1 MSFKLDNVQV
11 GDILACT
18 TSLDAAVEA
27 GVLIAKFLVV
37 AKDVPEAADALDET
51 DDNAVLTLHI
61 MYRNSLGSPH
71 GHKVGTNF
79 NIPLEYLKHKVYS
92 WNLDYRPEGD
102 K

>member
-1 MSFKLDNVQV
+1 MSFNLDNVQV

-18 TSLDAAVEA
+18 TSSEAAVEP
-27 GVLIAKFLVV
+27 GVLIGKFLVV
-37 AKDVPEAADALDET
+37 SKGSSEANNNKK
-51 DDNAVLTLHI
+51 DDNQVLTLHI

-79 NIPLEYLKHKVYS
+79 NIPLEYLNHEVYS
-92 WNLDYRPEGD
+92 WNLDFRPEAS

>member
-18 TSLDAAVEA
+18 TSSEAAVEP
-27 GVLIAKFLVV
+27 GILIGKFLVV
-37 AKDVPEAADALDET
+37 SKGSSEANNNKK
-51 DDNAVLTLHI
+51 DDNQVLTLHI

-79 NIPLEYLKHKVYS
+79 NIPLEYLNHEVYS
-92 WNLDYRPEGD
+92 WNLDYRPEAS

>member
-18 TSLDAAVEA
+18 TSSEAAVEP
-27 GVLIAKFLVV
+27 GILIGKFLVV
-37 AKDVPEAADALDET
+37 SKGSSEANNNKK
-51 DDNAVLTLHI
+51 DDNQVLTLHI

-79 NIPLEYLKHKVYS
+79 NIPLEYLNHKVYS
-92 WNLDYRPEGD
+92 WNLDYRPEAS